1 MEGKNI
7 LAKTVIQKET
17 QIESRDQEIIIISIT
32 TRTIRD
38 QVTQDSIASLDKLKL
53 KNSQKHQHYE

>member
-53 KNSQKHQHYE
+53 KNS